1 MMIAGR
7 AALLASGVAVLLCT
21 AQQLRAPGG
30 GAVRLEEGR
39 ALSRR
44 EPGFIAMPG
53 GAGRAWGPVWYG
65 DTRVYGARVGA
76 DFARQPYPVY
86 TDYMA
91 EGDARSAGI
100 QPAEQGDATRE
111 LNMPDGYM
119 EGFAKDFF
127 AYFPKESRAGEEVPD
142 PIQAGYWPYAT
153 PDGLVAA
160 GDAGARGA
168 TWRDFARE
176 DSKTDV
182 GVAGPQ
188 EQPGAAGDADDMEE
202 YLDAESAA
210 YTNDLR
216 FYLEVYPGC
225 LLSTPSHSHVRPL
238 LALSSDCASNV
249 EVP

>member
-7 AALLASGVAVLLCT
+7 AALLASGVAVLLCA

-39 ALSRR
+39 ALSRDT
-44 EPGFIAMPG
+44 AMPG
-53 GAGRAWGPVWYG
+53 GGEAWGPVWYG

-100 QPAEQGDATRE
+100 QPAEQQDATRE
-111 LNMPDGYM
+111 LNMRDGYM

-142 PIQAGYWPYAT
+142 PIQAGYWPYTT

-182 GVAGPQ
+182 GVAGLQ
-188 EQPGAAGDADDMEE
+188 EQPGAAGDADDMEQ
-202 YLDAESAA
+202 YLDAESAV

-216 FYLEVYPGC
+216 FYLEV
-225 LLSTPSHSHVRPL
+225 PSVLAVNTSPFSCE
-238 LALSSDCASNV
+238 ALSSDRAGNV
-249 EVP
+249 AVP